1 MEVGAVGE
9 GHGTPDSDK
18 NSRRRNKYKYWGR
31 LDGQPGENWVQL
43 VQGCN
48 SLLIFT
54 MPYFFIQKGGIIKGF
69 LRVPKLWVW
78 LLRVLLLFTDEDQL
92 VLTWQASQL
101 GASYQVTT
109 GGRREWSSTRP
120 ACKLSVRLW
129 RTRKTT
135 GHWASTMSEAIVTPP
150 CSKSSIQISYD
161 WPLWT
166 KGPWTLD
173 RPIRIP
179 RSRLD
184 ILKRLNETF
193 ASWFNILAET
203 VILRFFNQ
211 KSGSIQLD
219 LILTRD
225 VQMVDLTL
233 TRVLAQTMIL
243 CNLRLNQ
250 NMRPMNQPQWLEQD
264 CSAQVEMPAKKE
276 SDVTTVELVL
286 TAVNFDL
293 DCSLGDL

>member
-1 MEVGAVGE
+1 MTSIATWSKLS
-9 GHGTPDSDK
+9 GH
-18 NSRRRNKYKYWGR
+18 Y
-31 LDGQPGENWVQL
+31 
-43 VQGCN
+43 
-48 SLLIFT
+48 
-54 MPYFFIQKGGIIKGF
+54 
-69 LRVPKLWVW
+69 
-78 LLRVLLLFTDEDQL
+78 
-92 VLTWQASQL
+92 
-101 GASYQVTT
+101 
-109 GGRREWSSTRP
+109 RREKRVIIHPSSLQTL
-120 ACKLSVRLW
+120 CKIMENQ
-129 RTRKTT
+129 KN
-135 GHWASTMSEAIVTPP
+135 
-150 CSKSSIQISYD
+150 D
-161 WPLWT
+161 WPLGFHYVRSNSNT
-166 KGPWTLD
+166 SLFKIINPNKLRLARVNKRAMD

-250 NMRPMNQPQWLEQD
+250 NMRPMNHPQ
-264 CSAQVEMPAKKE
+264 
-276 SDVTTVELVL
+276 
-286 TAVNFDL
+286 
-293 DCSLGDL
+293 